1 MNVFSNTDGLAH
13 QKLERTNM
21 DIACLFVCK
30 WTCYDRLAINNFL
43 VYNKKYVFVNTDRN
57 TQVGWTT
64 SWQGEIT
71 SQLRIFVVVYVM
83 E

>member
-1 MNVFSNTDGLAH
+1 LKSSVEVLFNIDEKMTCHSYMNVFSNTDGLAH

-57 TQVGWTT
+57 TQVG
-64 SWQGEIT
+64 
-71 SQLRIFVVVYVM
+71 
-83 E
+83 